1 MKKEAGMREML
12 SSPWTTMSVGLWR
25 PWEAWQIGRVM
36 WGSDD
41 DDIRSYPLMS
51 IYGDKAYYN
60 IGPN

>member
-1 MKKEAGMREML
+1 
-12 SSPWTTMSVGLWR
+12 MSVGLWR